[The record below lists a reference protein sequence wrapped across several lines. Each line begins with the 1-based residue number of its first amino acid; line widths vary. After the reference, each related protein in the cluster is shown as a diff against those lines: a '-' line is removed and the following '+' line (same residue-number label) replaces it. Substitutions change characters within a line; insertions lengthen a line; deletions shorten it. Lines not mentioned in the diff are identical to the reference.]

1 MFNEKSIDV
10 HGISLLSFLDM
21 VVFEQ
26 KEGGGNH
33 YWLREESKT
42 KYKPIKQY

>member
-26 KEGGGNH
+26 KEGGG
-33 YWLREESKT
+33 
-42 KYKPIKQY
+42 KPLLAEGGVENKI